1 MNDRLSCGGPPC
13 KEFTFI
19 PLKTDMLDCK
29 SSSRRSTWVPYE
41 AVLQYNRLL
50 LYSPGSSHCA
60 KCFSLDDVEI
70 TQNPSDAP
78 VNSIKLTNKRL
89 SDSSKT
95 IRFYNSEDASSWQM
109 VVLSIYLLISSIS
122 IQSLMLVLLFILL
135 RSV

>member
-1 MNDRLSCGGPPC
+1 
-13 KEFTFI
+13 
-19 PLKTDMLDCK
+19 MLDCK

-95 IRFYNSEDASSWQM
+95 VRFYNSEDASSWQM
-109 VVLSIYLLISSIS
+109 VVLSVYLLISSIS
-122 IQSLMLVLLFILL
+122 IQSLILVLLFILL